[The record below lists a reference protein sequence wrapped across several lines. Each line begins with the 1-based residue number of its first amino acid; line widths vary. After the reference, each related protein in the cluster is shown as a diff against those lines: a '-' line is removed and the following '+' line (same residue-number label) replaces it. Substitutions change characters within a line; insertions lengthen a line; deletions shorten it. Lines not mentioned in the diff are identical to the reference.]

1 MPLGTNVGS
10 VFFGIET
17 NRSAFTK
24 DIKSAAGQAQSVF
37 SSAGK
42 SIKASFDKAFSG
54 ATSAGAKTQKSL
66 ASQAAT
72 LAAEYRR
79 QGLSQSQAFTKAW
92 SEIERSSIAGGK
104 KAGHGFKSHFTKE
117 INSAGSSAKAVMQS
131 TMQSIGKAIS
141 IAFSAAAV
149 VSFGKKCVE
158 VASETQSAWVGL
170 SSILNGQKKSFGEAN
185 RFIQDYISD
194 GLVPLNNAVTAY
206 KNLAAR
212 GYSTEQIEKTM
223 TALKDAAAFGRQAS
237 YSYGDAIS
245 TATEGLKNENSIL
258 VDNAGVT
265 KNVAKMWEDYAK
277 SIGTTTNALTQQQK
291 IEAEVNGIMEETKWQ
306 TGDAAKYATTFAG
319 RVAKLSA
326 TFTSLKTE
334 IGNVIIPILNLFIP
348 AIQTALD
355 ALLKFLGLLKTAM
368 ASIGLEMPDVTS
380 LGGVTAGATEAA
392 EAIDNTGTA
401 AEKAAKKVKKAFA
414 SYDEINVLSKSSA
427 SDTGTGGSSAGA
439 SGVEAAT
446 IGGVNSLK
454 DQLSSAST
462 ELGTFFDP
470 LADAWQA
477 HGEPIVQ
484 SIKNAFN
491 NLKEVGKGVGDVIKN
506 WWQGEGG
513 RSFAS
518 TTLELFEKIARAAER
533 VTKSIKYI
541 WDNGGKD
548 TFNNLVKILGNVG
561 EIIMIVVGYI
571 ADLYGDLVEGFAPDA
586 AEGLQGVNDKL
597 SAFNGVLEWL
607 KTDGKPILEGIAYT
621 IGLVGAAWLAYK
633 GIMIAV
639 EVASKAYAAA
649 QAVVNAVMNANP
661 IGIIVTLV
669 AALIAVIIL
678 CAKHW
683 DELKAAASRAW
694 DGIKAVWATV
704 ANWFSVNII
713 EPIKNFFSNLWA
725 GIMTTFA
732 NVKTYFQQKFSE
744 AWAAIKGV
752 FAPVGSFFSG
762 IWETIRSKFSTIGTK
777 VGETMG
783 NAFKTVVNKIISFA
797 ERTIN
802 GFIRAINRA
811 ISLINNI
818 PGVSISPLS
827 ELNVPKLA
835 QGGWVAANNPQLAIV
850 GDNTREGEIVSPESK
865 IREQVELALAKAG
878 GFAQKVKL
886 QLELLIRYPD
896 GRTIIKT
903 INEAQ
908 IAEGRILLEV

>member
-10 VFFGIET
+10 VFFDIKA
-17 NRSAFTK
+17 NQSAFK
-24 DIKSAAGQAQSVF
+24 KEIKGAAGQAQSVF
-37 SSAGK
+37 SSAMGK
-42 SIKASFDKAFSG
+42 
-54 ATSAGAKTQKSL
+54 
-66 ASQAAT
+66 
-72 LAAEYRR
+72 
-79 QGLSQSQAFTKAW
+79 
-92 SEIERSSIAGGK
+92 
-104 KAGHGFKSHFTKE
+104 
-117 INSAGSSAKAVMQS
+117 V
-131 TMQSIGKAIS
+131 GKAIGV
-141 IAFSAAAV
+141 AFSAAAV

-170 SSILNGQKKSFGEAN
+170 SSILNGQKKSFSEAN

-212 GYSTEQIEKTM
+212 GYNTEQIEKTM

-454 DQLSSAST
+454 DQLSSASA

-513 RSFAS
+513 RSFAN

-886 QLELLIRYPD
+886 QLELLIRYSD

>member
-1 MPLGTNVGS
+1 
-10 VFFGIET
+10 
-17 NRSAFTK
+17 
-24 DIKSAAGQAQSVF
+24 
-37 SSAGK
+37 
-42 SIKASFDKAFSG
+42 
-54 ATSAGAKTQKSL
+54 
-66 ASQAAT
+66 
-72 LAAEYRR
+72 
-79 QGLSQSQAFTKAW
+79 
-92 SEIERSSIAGGK
+92 
-104 KAGHGFKSHFTKE
+104 
-117 INSAGSSAKAVMQS
+117 
-131 TMQSIGKAIS
+131 
-141 IAFSAAAV
+141 
-149 VSFGKKCVE
+149 
-158 VASETQSAWVGL
+158 
-170 SSILNGQKKSFGEAN
+170 
-185 RFIQDYISD
+185 
-194 GLVPLNNAVTAY
+194 
-206 KNLAAR
+206 
-212 GYSTEQIEKTM
+212 
-223 TALKDAAAFGRQAS
+223 
-237 YSYGDAIS
+237 
-245 TATEGLKNENSIL
+245 
-258 VDNAGVT
+258 
-265 KNVAKMWEDYAK
+265 MWEDYAK

-355 ALLKFLGLLKTAM
+355 ALLKFLGLLKTVM

-454 DQLSSAST
+454 DQLSSASA

-513 RSFAS
+513 RSFAN

>member
-1 MPLGTNVGS
+1 MPQGTNVGS
-10 VFFGIET
+10 VFFNINT
-17 NRSAFTK
+17 NRGAFSK
-24 DIKSAAGQAQSVF
+24 EIKSAAGQAQSVF
-37 SSAGK
+37 SSAMGK
-42 SIKASFDKAFSG
+42 
-54 ATSAGAKTQKSL
+54 
-66 ASQAAT
+66 
-72 LAAEYRR
+72 
-79 QGLSQSQAFTKAW
+79 
-92 SEIERSSIAGGK
+92 
-104 KAGHGFKSHFTKE
+104 
-117 INSAGSSAKAVMQS
+117 V
-131 TMQSIGKAIS
+131 GKAIGV
-141 IAFSAAAV
+141 AFSAAAV

-170 SSILNGQKKSFGEAN
+170 SFILNGQKKSFGEAN

-454 DQLSSAST
+454 DQLSSASA

-513 RSFAS
+513 RSFAN

>member
-10 VFFGIET
+10 VFFDIKA
-17 NRSAFTK
+17 NQSAFK
-24 DIKSAAGQAQSVF
+24 KEIKGAAGQAQSVF
-37 SSAGK
+37 SSAMGK
-42 SIKASFDKAFSG
+42 
-54 ATSAGAKTQKSL
+54 
-66 ASQAAT
+66 
-72 LAAEYRR
+72 
-79 QGLSQSQAFTKAW
+79 
-92 SEIERSSIAGGK
+92 
-104 KAGHGFKSHFTKE
+104 
-117 INSAGSSAKAVMQS
+117 V
-131 TMQSIGKAIS
+131 GKAIGV
-141 IAFSAAAV
+141 AFSAAAV

-291 IEAEVNGIMEETKWQ
+291 IEAEVNGILQETKWQ

-326 TFTSLKTE
+326 TFTLLKTE

-414 SYDEINVLSKSSA
+414 SYDEINVLSKSSS
-427 SDTGTGGSSAGA
+427 SDTGAGGSSGVAA
-439 SGVEAAT
+439 ADPTTSAITSGVSAVDSRLDELKEKLSTFWSGFAAGFEKEREELKRQIEQT
-446 IGGVNSLK
+446 KALIKRVWQDLRKFESPIKNWASTDLK
-454 DQLSSAST
+454 DFFETFCHASADIFLGLYDSVNAVFRDLWNVAVYPRLQKFVTKGLPVLTQFST
-462 ELGTFFDP
+462 ECVKTLQTLFDSVKEIFDKTWREGAVPALQFFTQVYQDAWDIVYDNWQTYGAPIFDNVRTAIENTKNLFLNAWNNYMKPCWDIIMGTVTRLWTDHVKP
-470 LADAWQA
+470 LADNLTGFVGELIQDALEIYNKVIVPIVKWVQDYLYPKFVNSFRDMMNIV
-477 HGEPIVQ
+477 EPI
-484 SIKNAFN
+484 
-491 NLKEVGKGVGDVIKN
+491 
-506 WWQGEGG
+506 
-513 RSFAS
+513 
-518 TTLELFEKIARAAER
+518 IAGFIDCA
-533 VTKSIKYI
+533 
-541 WDNGGKD
+541 NGII
-548 TFNNLVKILGNVG
+548 TIL
-561 EIIMIVVGYI
+561 
-571 ADLYGDLVEGFAPDA
+571 
-586 AEGLQGVNDKL
+586 
-597 SAFNGVLEWL
+597 
-607 KTDGKPILEGIAYT
+607 
-621 IGLVGAAWLAYK
+621 K
-633 GIMIAV
+633 GIV
-639 EVASKAYAAA
+639 QFLTGVFTGNWSK
-649 QAVVNAVMNANP
+649 
-661 IGIIVTLV
+661 
-669 AALIAVIIL
+669 
-678 CAKHW
+678 
-683 DELKAAASRAW
+683 AW
-694 DGIKAVWATV
+694 DGIKNIFKGTIDTMSAVIKTPLNMIIATFE
-704 ANWFSVNII
+704 NLVNRI
-713 EPIKNFFSNLWA
+713 
-725 GIMTTFA
+725 G
-732 NVKTYFQQKFSE
+732 
-744 AWAAIKGV
+744 
-752 FAPVGSFFSG
+752 SG
-762 IWETIRSKFSTIGTK
+762 INKLIR
-777 VGETMG
+777 
-783 NAFKTVVNKIISFA
+783 
-797 ERTIN
+797 
-802 GFIRAINRA
+802 GFN
-811 ISLINNI
+811 
-818 PGVSISPLS
+818 SIKW
-827 ELNVPKLA
+827 NVPDWVPGIGGKSLGFNISQIPTIKLPRLA

>member
-10 VFFGIET
+10 VFFDIKA
-17 NRSAFTK
+17 NQSAFK
-24 DIKSAAGQAQSVF
+24 KEIKGAAGQAQSVF
-37 SSAGK
+37 SSAMGK
-42 SIKASFDKAFSG
+42 
-54 ATSAGAKTQKSL
+54 
-66 ASQAAT
+66 
-72 LAAEYRR
+72 
-79 QGLSQSQAFTKAW
+79 
-92 SEIERSSIAGGK
+92 
-104 KAGHGFKSHFTKE
+104 
-117 INSAGSSAKAVMQS
+117 V
-131 TMQSIGKAIS
+131 GKAIGV
-141 IAFSAAAV
+141 AFSAAAV

-170 SSILNGQKKSFGEAN
+170 SSILNGQKKSFSEAN

-212 GYSTEQIEKTM
+212 GYNTEQIEKTM

-245 TATEGLKNENSIL
+245 AATEGLKNENSIL

-454 DQLSSAST
+454 DQLSSASA

-513 RSFAS
+513 RSFAN

>member
-10 VFFGIET
+10 VFFDIKA
-17 NRSAFTK
+17 NQSAFK
-24 DIKSAAGQAQSVF
+24 KEIKGAAGQAQSVF
-37 SSAGK
+37 SSAMGK
-42 SIKASFDKAFSG
+42 
-54 ATSAGAKTQKSL
+54 
-66 ASQAAT
+66 
-72 LAAEYRR
+72 
-79 QGLSQSQAFTKAW
+79 
-92 SEIERSSIAGGK
+92 
-104 KAGHGFKSHFTKE
+104 
-117 INSAGSSAKAVMQS
+117 V
-131 TMQSIGKAIS
+131 GKAIG

-158 VASETQSAWVGL
+158 VASETQSAWMGL
-170 SSILNGQKKSFGEAN
+170 SSILNGQKKSFSEAN

-291 IEAEVNGIMEETKWQ
+291 IEAEVNGILQETKWQ

-414 SYDEINVLSKSSA
+414 SYDEINVLSKSSS
-427 SDTGTGGSSAGA
+427 SDTSTGGSSGVAA
-439 SGVEAAT
+439 ADPTTSAITSGVSAVDSRLDELKEKLSTFWSGFAAGFEKEREELKRQIEQT
-446 IGGVNSLK
+446 KALIKRVWQDLCKLESPIKNWASTDLK
-454 DQLSSAST
+454 DFFETFCHASADIFLGLYDSVNAVFRDLWNVAVYPRLQKFVTKGLPVLTQFST
-462 ELGTFFDP
+462 ECVKTLRTLFDSVKEIFDKTWREGAVPALQFFTQVYQDAWDIVYDNWQTYGAPIFDNVRTAIENTKNLFLNAWNNYMKPCWDIIMGTVTRLWTDHVKP
-470 LADAWQA
+470 LADNLTGFVGELIQDALEIYNKVIVPIVKWVQDYLYPKFVNSFRDMMNIV
-477 HGEPIVQ
+477 EPIIAGFIDCANGIITVLKGIVQ
-484 SIKNAFN
+484 FITGVFTGNWSKAWNGIKNIFKGAFDTMAASAKAPLNVIIALFENLVNRIGSGINKLIRGFNSIKWN
-491 NLKEVGKGVGDVIKN
+491 VPDWVPGI
-506 WWQGEGG
+506 
-513 RSFAS
+513 
-518 TTLELFEKIARAAER
+518 
-533 VTKSIKYI
+533 
-541 WDNGGKD
+541 GGKSLG
-548 TFNNLVKILGNVG
+548 FNISQ
-561 EIIMIVVGYI
+561 IPTI
-571 ADLYGDLVEGFAPDA
+571 
-586 AEGLQGVNDKL
+586 KL
-597 SAFNGVLEWL
+597 
-607 KTDGKPILEGIAYT
+607 P
-621 IGLVGAAWLAYK
+621 
-633 GIMIAV
+633 
-639 EVASKAYAAA
+639 
-649 QAVVNAVMNANP
+649 
-661 IGIIVTLV
+661 
-669 AALIAVIIL
+669 
-678 CAKHW
+678 
-683 DELKAAASRAW
+683 R
-694 DGIKAVWATV
+694 
-704 ANWFSVNII
+704 
-713 EPIKNFFSNLWA
+713 
-725 GIMTTFA
+725 
-732 NVKTYFQQKFSE
+732 
-744 AWAAIKGV
+744 
-752 FAPVGSFFSG
+752 
-762 IWETIRSKFSTIGTK
+762 
-777 VGETMG
+777 
-783 NAFKTVVNKIISFA
+783 
-797 ERTIN
+797 
-802 GFIRAINRA
+802 
-811 ISLINNI
+811 
-818 PGVSISPLS
+818 
-827 ELNVPKLA
+827 LA

>member
-10 VFFGIET
+10 VFFDIKA
-17 NRSAFTK
+17 NQSAFK
-24 DIKSAAGQAQSVF
+24 KEIKGAAGQAQSVF
-37 SSAGK
+37 SSAMGK
-42 SIKASFDKAFSG
+42 
-54 ATSAGAKTQKSL
+54 
-66 ASQAAT
+66 
-72 LAAEYRR
+72 
-79 QGLSQSQAFTKAW
+79 
-92 SEIERSSIAGGK
+92 
-104 KAGHGFKSHFTKE
+104 
-117 INSAGSSAKAVMQS
+117 V
-131 TMQSIGKAIS
+131 GKAIGV
-141 IAFSAAAV
+141 AFSAAAV

-170 SSILNGQKKSFGEAN
+170 SSILNGQKKSFSEAN
-185 RFIQDYISD
+185 GFIQDYISD

-212 GYSTEQIEKTM
+212 GYNTEQIEKTM

-291 IEAEVNGIMEETKWQ
+291 IEAEVNGIMEETKRQ

-401 AEKAAKKVKKAFA
+401 AEKAVKKVKKAFA
-414 SYDEINVLSKSSA
+414 SYDEINVLSKSSS
-427 SDTGTGGSSAGA
+427 SDTGTGGSSGVAA
-439 SGVEAAT
+439 ADPTTSAITSGVSAVDSRLDELKEKLSTFWSGFAAGFEKEREELKRQIEQT
-446 IGGVNSLK
+446 KALIKRVWQDLRKLESPIKNWASTDLK
-454 DQLSSAST
+454 DFFETFCHASADIFLGLYDSVNAVFRDLWNVAVYPRLQKFVTKGLPVLTQFST
-462 ELGTFFDP
+462 ECVKTLQTLFDSVKEIFDKTWREGAVPALQFFTQVYQDTWDIVYDNWQAYGAPIFDNVRAAIENTKNLFLNAWNNYMKPCWDIIMGTVTRLWTDHVKP
-470 LADAWQA
+470 LADNLTGFVGELIQDALEIYNKVIVPIVKWVQDYLYPKFVNSFRDMMNIV
-477 HGEPIVQ
+477 EPI
-484 SIKNAFN
+484 
-491 NLKEVGKGVGDVIKN
+491 
-506 WWQGEGG
+506 
-513 RSFAS
+513 
-518 TTLELFEKIARAAER
+518 IAGFIDCA
-533 VTKSIKYI
+533 
-541 WDNGGKD
+541 NGII
-548 TFNNLVKILGNVG
+548 TIL
-561 EIIMIVVGYI
+561 
-571 ADLYGDLVEGFAPDA
+571 
-586 AEGLQGVNDKL
+586 
-597 SAFNGVLEWL
+597 
-607 KTDGKPILEGIAYT
+607 
-621 IGLVGAAWLAYK
+621 K
-633 GIMIAV
+633 GIV
-639 EVASKAYAAA
+639 QFLTGVFTGNWSK
-649 QAVVNAVMNANP
+649 
-661 IGIIVTLV
+661 
-669 AALIAVIIL
+669 
-678 CAKHW
+678 
-683 DELKAAASRAW
+683 AW
-694 DGIKAVWATV
+694 DGIKNIFKGTIDTMSAVIKTPLNMIIA
-704 ANWFSVNII
+704 AFENLVNRI
-713 EPIKNFFSNLWA
+713 
-725 GIMTTFA
+725 G
-732 NVKTYFQQKFSE
+732 
-744 AWAAIKGV
+744 
-752 FAPVGSFFSG
+752 SG
-762 IWETIRSKFSTIGTK
+762 INKLIR
-777 VGETMG
+777 
-783 NAFKTVVNKIISFA
+783 
-797 ERTIN
+797 
-802 GFIRAINRA
+802 GFN
-811 ISLINNI
+811 
-818 PGVSISPLS
+818 SIKW
-827 ELNVPKLA
+827 NVPDWVPGIGGKSLGFNISQIPTIKLPRLA

>member
-10 VFFGIET
+10 VFFDIKA
-17 NRSAFTK
+17 NQSAFK
-24 DIKSAAGQAQSVF
+24 KEIKGAAGQAQSVF
-37 SSAGK
+37 SSAMGK
-42 SIKASFDKAFSG
+42 
-54 ATSAGAKTQKSL
+54 
-66 ASQAAT
+66 
-72 LAAEYRR
+72 
-79 QGLSQSQAFTKAW
+79 
-92 SEIERSSIAGGK
+92 
-104 KAGHGFKSHFTKE
+104 
-117 INSAGSSAKAVMQS
+117 V
-131 TMQSIGKAIS
+131 GKAIGV
-141 IAFSAAAV
+141 AFSAAAV

-212 GYSTEQIEKTM
+212 GYNTEQIEKTM

-414 SYDEINVLSKSSA
+414 SYDEINVLSKSSS
-427 SDTGTGGSSAGA
+427 SDTSTGGSSGVAA
-439 SGVEAAT
+439 ADPTTTAITSGVSAVDTRLDELKQKLSTFWEGFAA
-446 IGGVNSLK
+446 GFEKERQELK
-454 DQLSSAST
+454 RQVERTKKIFKKVWEDLRKLESPIKNWAST
-462 ELGTFFDP
+462 DLKNFFETFCHASADIFLGLYDSVNAVFRDLWNVAVYPRLQKFVTKGLPVLTQFSTECVKTLQTLFDSVKEIFDKTWREGAVPALQFFTQVYQDTWDIVYGNWQTYGAPIFDNIRAAIENTKNLFLNAWNNYMKPCWDIIMGTVTRLWTDHVKP
-470 LADAWQA
+470 LADNLTGFVGELIQDALEIYNKVIVPIVKWVQDYLYPKFVNSFRDMMNIV
-477 HGEPIVQ
+477 EPIIAGFIDCANGIITILKGIVQ
-484 SIKNAFN
+484 FLTGVFTGNWSKAWNGIKNIF
-491 NLKEVGKGVGDVIKN
+491 KGTIDTMSAVIKTPLN
-506 WWQGEGG
+506 MIIATFENLVNRIGSGINKLIHGFNSIRWDVPDWVPGIGG
-513 RSFAS
+513 RSLGFN
-518 TTLELFEKIARAAER
+518 
-533 VTKSIKYI
+533 IKQI
-541 WDNGGKD
+541 P
-548 TFNNLVKILGNVG
+548 TI
-561 EIIMIVVGYI
+561 
-571 ADLYGDLVEGFAPDA
+571 
-586 AEGLQGVNDKL
+586 KL
-597 SAFNGVLEWL
+597 
-607 KTDGKPILEGIAYT
+607 P
-621 IGLVGAAWLAYK
+621 
-633 GIMIAV
+633 
-639 EVASKAYAAA
+639 
-649 QAVVNAVMNANP
+649 
-661 IGIIVTLV
+661 
-669 AALIAVIIL
+669 
-678 CAKHW
+678 
-683 DELKAAASRAW
+683 R
-694 DGIKAVWATV
+694 
-704 ANWFSVNII
+704 
-713 EPIKNFFSNLWA
+713 
-725 GIMTTFA
+725 
-732 NVKTYFQQKFSE
+732 
-744 AWAAIKGV
+744 
-752 FAPVGSFFSG
+752 
-762 IWETIRSKFSTIGTK
+762 
-777 VGETMG
+777 
-783 NAFKTVVNKIISFA
+783 
-797 ERTIN
+797 
-802 GFIRAINRA
+802 
-811 ISLINNI
+811 
-818 PGVSISPLS
+818 
-827 ELNVPKLA
+827 LA

>member
-1 MPLGTNVGS
+1 MPQGTNVGS
-10 VFFGIET
+10 VFFNINT
-17 NRSAFTK
+17 NRGAFSK
-24 DIKSAAGQAQSVF
+24 EIKSAAGQAQSVF
-37 SSAGK
+37 SSAM
-42 SIKASFDKAFSG
+42 DK
-54 ATSAGAKTQKSL
+54 
-66 ASQAAT
+66 
-72 LAAEYRR
+72 
-79 QGLSQSQAFTKAW
+79 
-92 SEIERSSIAGGK
+92 
-104 KAGHGFKSHFTKE
+104 
-117 INSAGSSAKAVMQS
+117 V
-131 TMQSIGKAIS
+131 GKAIGV
-141 IAFSAAAV
+141 AFSAAAV

-326 TFTSLKTE
+326 TFMSLKTE

-454 DQLSSAST
+454 DQLSSASA

-513 RSFAS
+513 RSFAN

-732 NVKTYFQQKFSE
+732 NVKAYFQQKFSE

>member
-1 MPLGTNVGS
+1 MPQGTNVGS
-10 VFFGIET
+10 VFFDIKT
-17 NRSAFTK
+17 NR
-24 DIKSAAGQAQSVF
+24 
-37 SSAGK
+37 
-42 SIKASFDKAFSG
+42 G
-54 ATSAGAKTQKSL
+54 A
-66 ASQAAT
+66 
-72 LAAEYRR
+72 
-79 QGLSQSQAFTKAW
+79 
-92 SEIERSSIAGGK
+92 
-104 KAGHGFKSHFTKE
+104 FTKE
-117 INSAGSSAKAVMQS
+117 IKSAGSQA
-131 TMQSIGKAIS
+131 QSIFSSAMGKVGKAIG

-158 VASETQSAWVGL
+158 VASETQSAWMGL
-170 SSILNGQKKSFGEAN
+170 SSILNGQKKSFSEAN

-212 GYSTEQIEKTM
+212 GYNTEQIEKTM

-245 TATEGLKNENSIL
+245 TTTEGLKNENSIL

-265 KNVAKMWEDYAK
+265 KNVAKMWDDYAK
-277 SIGTTTNALTQQQK
+277 SIGTTSNALTQQQK
-291 IEAEVNGIMEETKWQ
+291 IEAEVNGILQETKWQ

-392 EAIDNTGTA
+392 EAIDNTGMA

-454 DQLSSAST
+454 DQLSSASA

-513 RSFAS
+513 RSFAN

>member
-10 VFFGIET
+10 VFFDIKA
-17 NRSAFTK
+17 NQSAFK
-24 DIKSAAGQAQSVF
+24 KEIKSAAGQAQSVF
-37 SSAGK
+37 SSAMGK
-42 SIKASFDKAFSG
+42 
-54 ATSAGAKTQKSL
+54 
-66 ASQAAT
+66 
-72 LAAEYRR
+72 
-79 QGLSQSQAFTKAW
+79 
-92 SEIERSSIAGGK
+92 
-104 KAGHGFKSHFTKE
+104 
-117 INSAGSSAKAVMQS
+117 V
-131 TMQSIGKAIS
+131 GKAIGV
-141 IAFSAAAV
+141 AFSAAAV

-392 EAIDNTGTA
+392 EAIDNTGMA

-414 SYDEINVLSKSSA
+414 SYDEINVLSKSSS
-427 SDTGTGGSSAGA
+427 SDTSTGGSSGVAA
-439 SGVEAAT
+439 ADPTTSAITSGVSAVDSRLDELKEKLSTFWSGFAAGFEKEREELKRQIEQT
-446 IGGVNSLK
+446 KALIKRVWQDLRKLESPIKNWASTDLK
-454 DQLSSAST
+454 DFFETFCHASADIFLGLYDSVNAVFRDLWNVAVYPRLQKFVTKGLPVLTQFST
-462 ELGTFFDP
+462 ECVKTLQTLFDSVKEIFDKTWREEAVPALQFFTQVYQDAWDIVYDNWQTYGAPIFDNVRTAIENTKNLFLNAWNNYMKPCWDIIMGTVTRLWTDHVKP
-470 LADAWQA
+470 LADNLTGFVGELIQDALEIYNKVIVPIVKWVQDYLYPKFVNSFRDMMNIV
-477 HGEPIVQ
+477 EPI
-484 SIKNAFN
+484 
-491 NLKEVGKGVGDVIKN
+491 
-506 WWQGEGG
+506 
-513 RSFAS
+513 
-518 TTLELFEKIARAAER
+518 IAGFIDCA
-533 VTKSIKYI
+533 
-541 WDNGGKD
+541 NGII
-548 TFNNLVKILGNVG
+548 TIL
-561 EIIMIVVGYI
+561 
-571 ADLYGDLVEGFAPDA
+571 
-586 AEGLQGVNDKL
+586 
-597 SAFNGVLEWL
+597 
-607 KTDGKPILEGIAYT
+607 
-621 IGLVGAAWLAYK
+621 K
-633 GIMIAV
+633 GIV
-639 EVASKAYAAA
+639 QFLTGVFTGNWSK
-649 QAVVNAVMNANP
+649 
-661 IGIIVTLV
+661 
-669 AALIAVIIL
+669 
-678 CAKHW
+678 
-683 DELKAAASRAW
+683 AW
-694 DGIKAVWATV
+694 DGIKNIFKGTIDTMSAVIKTPLNMIIATFE
-704 ANWFSVNII
+704 NLVNRI
-713 EPIKNFFSNLWA
+713 
-725 GIMTTFA
+725 G
-732 NVKTYFQQKFSE
+732 
-744 AWAAIKGV
+744 
-752 FAPVGSFFSG
+752 SG
-762 IWETIRSKFSTIGTK
+762 INKLIR
-777 VGETMG
+777 
-783 NAFKTVVNKIISFA
+783 
-797 ERTIN
+797 
-802 GFIRAINRA
+802 GFN
-811 ISLINNI
+811 
-818 PGVSISPLS
+818 SIKW
-827 ELNVPKLA
+827 NVPDWVPGIGGKSLGFNISQIPTIKLPRLA

>member
-10 VFFGIET
+10 VFFDIKA
-17 NRSAFTK
+17 NQSAFK
-24 DIKSAAGQAQSVF
+24 KEIKGAAGQAQSVF
-37 SSAGK
+37 SSAMGK
-42 SIKASFDKAFSG
+42 
-54 ATSAGAKTQKSL
+54 
-66 ASQAAT
+66 
-72 LAAEYRR
+72 
-79 QGLSQSQAFTKAW
+79 
-92 SEIERSSIAGGK
+92 
-104 KAGHGFKSHFTKE
+104 
-117 INSAGSSAKAVMQS
+117 V
-131 TMQSIGKAIS
+131 GKAIGV
-141 IAFSAAAV
+141 AFSAAAV

-380 LGGVTAGATEAA
+380 LGGVTAGATEAV

-454 DQLSSAST
+454 DQLSSASA

-513 RSFAS
+513 RSFAN

>member
-10 VFFGIET
+10 VFFNIKA
-17 NRSAFTK
+17 NQSAFKKEIK
-24 DIKSAAGQAQSVF
+24 DAAGQAQSVF
-37 SSAGK
+37 SSAMGK
-42 SIKASFDKAFSG
+42 
-54 ATSAGAKTQKSL
+54 
-66 ASQAAT
+66 
-72 LAAEYRR
+72 
-79 QGLSQSQAFTKAW
+79 
-92 SEIERSSIAGGK
+92 
-104 KAGHGFKSHFTKE
+104 
-117 INSAGSSAKAVMQS
+117 V
-131 TMQSIGKAIS
+131 GKAIGV
-141 IAFSAAAV
+141 AFSAAAV

-158 VASETQSAWVGL
+158 VASETQSAWMGL

-185 RFIQDYISD
+185 RFIQEYISD

-212 GYSTEQIEKTM
+212 GYNTEQIEKTM

-454 DQLSSAST
+454 DQLSSASA

-513 RSFAS
+513 RSFAN

-661 IGIIVTLV
+661 IGIIVTLI

>member
-1 MPLGTNVGS
+1 MPQGTNVGS
-10 VFFGIET
+10 VFFNINT
-17 NRSAFTK
+17 NRGAFSK
-24 DIKSAAGQAQSVF
+24 EIKSAAGQAQSVF
-37 SSAGK
+37 SSAMGK
-42 SIKASFDKAFSG
+42 
-54 ATSAGAKTQKSL
+54 
-66 ASQAAT
+66 
-72 LAAEYRR
+72 
-79 QGLSQSQAFTKAW
+79 
-92 SEIERSSIAGGK
+92 
-104 KAGHGFKSHFTKE
+104 
-117 INSAGSSAKAVMQS
+117 V
-131 TMQSIGKAIS
+131 GKAIGV
-141 IAFSAAAV
+141 AFSAAAV

-170 SSILNGQKKSFGEAN
+170 SSILNGQKKAFGEAN

-355 ALLKFLGLLKTAM
+355 ALLKFLGLLKTVM

-454 DQLSSAST
+454 DQLSSASA

-513 RSFAS
+513 RSFAN

-548 TFNNLVKILGNVG
+548 TFNNLVKILGTVG

-607 KTDGKPILEGIAYT
+607 KTDGKPILEGLAYT

>member
-1 MPLGTNVGS
+1 MPQGTNVGS
-10 VFFGIET
+10 VFFNINT
-17 NRSAFTK
+17 NRGAFSK
-24 DIKSAAGQAQSVF
+24 EIKSAAGQAQSVF
-37 SSAGK
+37 SSAMGK
-42 SIKASFDKAFSG
+42 
-54 ATSAGAKTQKSL
+54 
-66 ASQAAT
+66 
-72 LAAEYRR
+72 
-79 QGLSQSQAFTKAW
+79 
-92 SEIERSSIAGGK
+92 
-104 KAGHGFKSHFTKE
+104 
-117 INSAGSSAKAVMQS
+117 V
-131 TMQSIGKAIS
+131 GKAIGV
-141 IAFSAAAV
+141 AFSAAAV

-158 VASETQSAWVGL
+158 VASETQSAWMGL

-291 IEAEVNGIMEETKWQ
+291 IEAEVNGILQETKWQ

-355 ALLKFLGLLKTAM
+355 ALLKFLGLLKTVM

-454 DQLSSAST
+454 DQLSSASA

-513 RSFAS
+513 RSFAN

>member
-1 MPLGTNVGS
+1 MPQGTNVGS
-10 VFFGIET
+10 VFFNINT
-17 NRSAFTK
+17 NRGAFSK
-24 DIKSAAGQAQSVF
+24 EIKSAAGQAQSVF
-37 SSAGK
+37 SSAMGK
-42 SIKASFDKAFSG
+42 
-54 ATSAGAKTQKSL
+54 
-66 ASQAAT
+66 
-72 LAAEYRR
+72 
-79 QGLSQSQAFTKAW
+79 
-92 SEIERSSIAGGK
+92 
-104 KAGHGFKSHFTKE
+104 
-117 INSAGSSAKAVMQS
+117 V
-131 TMQSIGKAIS
+131 GKAIGV
-141 IAFSAAAV
+141 AFSAAAV

-380 LGGVTAGATEAA
+380 LGGVAAGATEAA

-454 DQLSSAST
+454 DQLSSASA

-513 RSFAS
+513 RSFAN

-713 EPIKNFFSNLWA
+713 GPIKNFFSNLWA

>member
-1 MPLGTNVGS
+1 MPQGTNVGS
-10 VFFGIET
+10 VFFNINT
-17 NRSAFTK
+17 NRGAFSK
-24 DIKSAAGQAQSVF
+24 EIKSAAGQAQSVF
-37 SSAGK
+37 SSAMGK
-42 SIKASFDKAFSG
+42 
-54 ATSAGAKTQKSL
+54 
-66 ASQAAT
+66 
-72 LAAEYRR
+72 
-79 QGLSQSQAFTKAW
+79 
-92 SEIERSSIAGGK
+92 
-104 KAGHGFKSHFTKE
+104 
-117 INSAGSSAKAVMQS
+117 V
-131 TMQSIGKAIS
+131 GKAIGV
-141 IAFSAAAV
+141 AFSAAAV

-454 DQLSSAST
+454 DQLSSASA

-506 WWQGEGG
+506 WWQGESG
-513 RSFAS
+513 RSFAN

>member
-10 VFFGIET
+10 VFFDIKA
-17 NRSAFTK
+17 NQSAFK
-24 DIKSAAGQAQSVF
+24 KEIKGAAGQAQSVF
-37 SSAGK
+37 SSAMGK
-42 SIKASFDKAFSG
+42 
-54 ATSAGAKTQKSL
+54 
-66 ASQAAT
+66 
-72 LAAEYRR
+72 
-79 QGLSQSQAFTKAW
+79 
-92 SEIERSSIAGGK
+92 
-104 KAGHGFKSHFTKE
+104 
-117 INSAGSSAKAVMQS
+117 V
-131 TMQSIGKAIS
+131 GKAIGV
-141 IAFSAAAV
+141 AFSAAAV

-158 VASETQSAWVGL
+158 VASKTQSAWMGL

-185 RFIQDYISD
+185 RFIQEYISD

-212 GYSTEQIEKTM
+212 GYNTEQIEKTM

-454 DQLSSAST
+454 DQLSSASA

-513 RSFAS
+513 RSFAN

>member
-10 VFFGIET
+10 VFFDIKA
-17 NRSAFTK
+17 NQSAFK
-24 DIKSAAGQAQSVF
+24 KEIKGAAGQAQSVF
-37 SSAGK
+37 SSAMGK
-42 SIKASFDKAFSG
+42 
-54 ATSAGAKTQKSL
+54 
-66 ASQAAT
+66 
-72 LAAEYRR
+72 
-79 QGLSQSQAFTKAW
+79 
-92 SEIERSSIAGGK
+92 
-104 KAGHGFKSHFTKE
+104 
-117 INSAGSSAKAVMQS
+117 V
-131 TMQSIGKAIS
+131 GKAIGV
-141 IAFSAAAV
+141 AFSAAAV

-170 SSILNGQKKSFGEAN
+170 SSILNGQKKSFSEAN
-185 RFIQDYISD
+185 GFIQDYISD

-212 GYSTEQIEKTM
+212 GYNTEQIEKTM

-454 DQLSSAST
+454 DQLSSASA

-513 RSFAS
+513 RSFAN

-818 PGVSISPLS
+818 PGVSISLLS

>member
-10 VFFGIET
+10 VFFDIKA
-17 NRSAFTK
+17 NQSAFK
-24 DIKSAAGQAQSVF
+24 KEIKGAAGQAQSVF
-37 SSAGK
+37 SSAMGK
-42 SIKASFDKAFSG
+42 
-54 ATSAGAKTQKSL
+54 
-66 ASQAAT
+66 
-72 LAAEYRR
+72 
-79 QGLSQSQAFTKAW
+79 
-92 SEIERSSIAGGK
+92 
-104 KAGHGFKSHFTKE
+104 
-117 INSAGSSAKAVMQS
+117 V
-131 TMQSIGKAIS
+131 GKAIGV
-141 IAFSAAAV
+141 AFSAAAV

-212 GYSTEQIEKTM
+212 GYNTEQIEKTM

-334 IGNVIIPILNLFIP
+334 IGNVIMPILNLFIP

-454 DQLSSAST
+454 DQLSSASA

-470 LADAWQA
+470 LADAWQT

-484 SIKNAFN
+484 SIKNVFN

-513 RSFAS
+513 RSFAN

>member
-1 MPLGTNVGS
+1 MPQGTNVGS
-10 VFFGIET
+10 VFFNINT
-17 NRSAFTK
+17 NRGAFSK
-24 DIKSAAGQAQSVF
+24 EIKSAAGQAQSVF
-37 SSAGK
+37 SSAMGK
-42 SIKASFDKAFSG
+42 
-54 ATSAGAKTQKSL
+54 
-66 ASQAAT
+66 
-72 LAAEYRR
+72 
-79 QGLSQSQAFTKAW
+79 
-92 SEIERSSIAGGK
+92 
-104 KAGHGFKSHFTKE
+104 
-117 INSAGSSAKAVMQS
+117 V
-131 TMQSIGKAIS
+131 GKAIGV
-141 IAFSAAAV
+141 AFSAAAI

-380 LGGVTAGATEAA
+380 LGGVAAGATEAA

-414 SYDEINVLSKSSA
+414 SYDEINVLSKSSS
-427 SDTGTGGSSAGA
+427 SDTSTGGSSGVAA
-439 SGVEAAT
+439 ADPTTTAITSGVSAVDTRLDELKQKLSTFWEGFAAGFEKERQELKRQVERT
-446 IGGVNSLK
+446 KKIFKKVWEDLRKLESPIKNWASTDLK
-454 DQLSSAST
+454 DFFETFCHASADIFLGLYDSVNAVFRDLWNVAVYPRLQKFVTKGLPVLTQFST
-462 ELGTFFDP
+462 ECVKTLQTLFDSVKEIFDKTWREGAVPALQFFTQVYQDTWDIVYGNWQTYGAPIFDNVRAAIENTKNLFLNAWNNYMKPCWDIIMGTVTRLWTDHVKP
-470 LADAWQA
+470 LADNLTGFVGELIQDALEIYNKVIVPIVKWVQDYLYPKFVNSFRDMMNIV
-477 HGEPIVQ
+477 EPIIAGFIDCANGIITILKGIVQ
-484 SIKNAFN
+484 FLTGVFTGNWSKAWNGIKNIF
-491 NLKEVGKGVGDVIKN
+491 KGTIDTMSAVIKTPLN
-506 WWQGEGG
+506 MIIATFENLVNRIGSGINKLIHGFNSIRWDVPDWVPGIGG
-513 RSFAS
+513 RSLGFN
-518 TTLELFEKIARAAER
+518 
-533 VTKSIKYI
+533 IKQI
-541 WDNGGKD
+541 P
-548 TFNNLVKILGNVG
+548 TI
-561 EIIMIVVGYI
+561 
-571 ADLYGDLVEGFAPDA
+571 
-586 AEGLQGVNDKL
+586 KL
-597 SAFNGVLEWL
+597 
-607 KTDGKPILEGIAYT
+607 P
-621 IGLVGAAWLAYK
+621 
-633 GIMIAV
+633 
-639 EVASKAYAAA
+639 
-649 QAVVNAVMNANP
+649 
-661 IGIIVTLV
+661 
-669 AALIAVIIL
+669 
-678 CAKHW
+678 
-683 DELKAAASRAW
+683 R
-694 DGIKAVWATV
+694 
-704 ANWFSVNII
+704 
-713 EPIKNFFSNLWA
+713 
-725 GIMTTFA
+725 
-732 NVKTYFQQKFSE
+732 
-744 AWAAIKGV
+744 
-752 FAPVGSFFSG
+752 
-762 IWETIRSKFSTIGTK
+762 
-777 VGETMG
+777 
-783 NAFKTVVNKIISFA
+783 
-797 ERTIN
+797 
-802 GFIRAINRA
+802 
-811 ISLINNI
+811 
-818 PGVSISPLS
+818 
-827 ELNVPKLA
+827 LA

>member
-1 MPLGTNVGS
+1 MPQGTNVGS
-10 VFFGIET
+10 VFFNINT
-17 NRSAFTK
+17 NRGAFSK
-24 DIKSAAGQAQSVF
+24 EIKSAAGQAQSVF
-37 SSAGK
+37 SSAMGK
-42 SIKASFDKAFSG
+42 
-54 ATSAGAKTQKSL
+54 
-66 ASQAAT
+66 
-72 LAAEYRR
+72 
-79 QGLSQSQAFTKAW
+79 
-92 SEIERSSIAGGK
+92 
-104 KAGHGFKSHFTKE
+104 
-117 INSAGSSAKAVMQS
+117 V
-131 TMQSIGKAIS
+131 GKAIGV
-141 IAFSAAAV
+141 AFSAAAV

-355 ALLKFLGLLKTAM
+355 ALLKFLGLLKTVM

-454 DQLSSAST
+454 DQLSSASA

-513 RSFAS
+513 RSFAN
-518 TTLELFEKIARAAER
+518 TTLALFEKIARAAER

>member
-1 MPLGTNVGS
+1 MPQGTNVGS
-10 VFFGIET
+10 VFFNINT
-17 NRSAFTK
+17 NRGAFSK
-24 DIKSAAGQAQSVF
+24 EIKSAAGQAQSVF
-37 SSAGK
+37 SSAMGK
-42 SIKASFDKAFSG
+42 
-54 ATSAGAKTQKSL
+54 
-66 ASQAAT
+66 
-72 LAAEYRR
+72 
-79 QGLSQSQAFTKAW
+79 
-92 SEIERSSIAGGK
+92 
-104 KAGHGFKSHFTKE
+104 
-117 INSAGSSAKAVMQS
+117 V
-131 TMQSIGKAIS
+131 GKAIGV
-141 IAFSAAAV
+141 AFSAAAV

-158 VASETQSAWVGL
+158 VASETQSAWMGL

-355 ALLKFLGLLKTAM
+355 ALLKFLGLLKTVM

-454 DQLSSAST
+454 DQLSSASA

-513 RSFAS
+513 RSFAN

-597 SAFNGVLEWL
+597 SAFNGVLERL

>member
-1 MPLGTNVGS
+1 MPQGTNVGS
-10 VFFGIET
+10 VFFNINT
-17 NRSAFTK
+17 NRGAFSK
-24 DIKSAAGQAQSVF
+24 EIKSAAGQAQSVF
-37 SSAGK
+37 SSAMGK
-42 SIKASFDKAFSG
+42 
-54 ATSAGAKTQKSL
+54 
-66 ASQAAT
+66 
-72 LAAEYRR
+72 
-79 QGLSQSQAFTKAW
+79 
-92 SEIERSSIAGGK
+92 
-104 KAGHGFKSHFTKE
+104 
-117 INSAGSSAKAVMQS
+117 V
-131 TMQSIGKAIS
+131 GKAIGV
-141 IAFSAAAV
+141 AFSAAAV

-223 TALKDAAAFGRQAS
+223 TALKDAAAFSRQAS

-454 DQLSSAST
+454 DQLSSASA

-513 RSFAS
+513 RSFAN

>member
-1 MPLGTNVGS
+1 MPQGTNVGS
-10 VFFGIET
+10 VFFNINT
-17 NRSAFTK
+17 NRGAFSK
-24 DIKSAAGQAQSVF
+24 EIKSAAGQAQSVF
-37 SSAGK
+37 SSAMGK
-42 SIKASFDKAFSG
+42 
-54 ATSAGAKTQKSL
+54 
-66 ASQAAT
+66 
-72 LAAEYRR
+72 
-79 QGLSQSQAFTKAW
+79 
-92 SEIERSSIAGGK
+92 
-104 KAGHGFKSHFTKE
+104 
-117 INSAGSSAKAVMQS
+117 V
-131 TMQSIGKAIS
+131 GKAIGV
-141 IAFSAAAV
+141 AFSAAAV

-355 ALLKFLGLLKTAM
+355 ALLKFLGLLKTVM

-454 DQLSSAST
+454 DQLSSASA
-462 ELGTFFDP
+462 ELGTFFAP

-477 HGEPIVQ
+477 HGDPIVQ

-513 RSFAS
+513 RSFAN

-548 TFNNLVKILGNVG
+548 TFNNLVKILGTVG

-607 KTDGKPILEGIAYT
+607 KTDGKPILEGLAYT

>member
-1 MPLGTNVGS
+1 MPQGTNVGS
-10 VFFGIET
+10 VFFNINT
-17 NRSAFTK
+17 NRSAFSK
-24 DIKSAAGQAQSVF
+24 EIKSAAGQAQSVF
-37 SSAGK
+37 SSAMGK
-42 SIKASFDKAFSG
+42 
-54 ATSAGAKTQKSL
+54 
-66 ASQAAT
+66 
-72 LAAEYRR
+72 
-79 QGLSQSQAFTKAW
+79 
-92 SEIERSSIAGGK
+92 
-104 KAGHGFKSHFTKE
+104 
-117 INSAGSSAKAVMQS
+117 V
-131 TMQSIGKAIS
+131 GKAIGV
-141 IAFSAAAV
+141 AFSAAAV

-291 IEAEVNGIMEETKWQ
+291 IEAEVNGILQETKWQ

-326 TFTSLKTE
+326 TFTLLKTE

-454 DQLSSAST
+454 DQLSSASA

-513 RSFAS
+513 RSFAN

-621 IGLVGAAWLAYK
+621 IGLVGAAWLVYK

-732 NVKTYFQQKFSE
+732 NVKAYFQQKFSE

>member
-1 MPLGTNVGS
+1 MPQGTNVGS
-10 VFFGIET
+10 VFFNINT
-17 NRSAFTK
+17 NRGAFSK
-24 DIKSAAGQAQSVF
+24 EIKSAAGQAQSVF
-37 SSAGK
+37 SSAMGK
-42 SIKASFDKAFSG
+42 
-54 ATSAGAKTQKSL
+54 
-66 ASQAAT
+66 
-72 LAAEYRR
+72 
-79 QGLSQSQAFTKAW
+79 
-92 SEIERSSIAGGK
+92 
-104 KAGHGFKSHFTKE
+104 
-117 INSAGSSAKAVMQS
+117 V
-131 TMQSIGKAIS
+131 GKAIGV
-141 IAFSAAAV
+141 AFSAAAV

-223 TALKDAAAFGRQAS
+223 TALKDAAAFSRQAS

-355 ALLKFLGLLKTAM
+355 ALLKFLGLLRTAM

-454 DQLSSAST
+454 DQLSSASA

-513 RSFAS
+513 RSFAN

>member
-1 MPLGTNVGS
+1 MPQGTNVGS
-10 VFFGIET
+10 VFFNINT
-17 NRSAFTK
+17 NRGAFSK
-24 DIKSAAGQAQSVF
+24 EIKSAAGQAQSVF
-37 SSAGK
+37 SSAMGK
-42 SIKASFDKAFSG
+42 
-54 ATSAGAKTQKSL
+54 
-66 ASQAAT
+66 
-72 LAAEYRR
+72 
-79 QGLSQSQAFTKAW
+79 
-92 SEIERSSIAGGK
+92 
-104 KAGHGFKSHFTKE
+104 
-117 INSAGSSAKAVMQS
+117 V
-131 TMQSIGKAIS
+131 GKAIGV
-141 IAFSAAAV
+141 AFSAAAV

-158 VASETQSAWVGL
+158 VASETQSAWMGL

-291 IEAEVNGIMEETKWQ
+291 IEAEVNGILQETKWQ

-380 LGGVTAGATEAA
+380 FGGVTAGAREAA

-414 SYDEINVLSKSSA
+414 SYDEINVLSKSSV

-454 DQLSSAST
+454 DQLSSASA

-513 RSFAS
+513 RSFAN

-548 TFNNLVKILGNVG
+548 TFNNFVKILGNVG

>member
-10 VFFGIET
+10 VFFDIKA
-17 NRSAFTK
+17 NQSAFK
-24 DIKSAAGQAQSVF
+24 KEIKGAAGQAQSVF
-37 SSAGK
+37 SSAMGK
-42 SIKASFDKAFSG
+42 
-54 ATSAGAKTQKSL
+54 
-66 ASQAAT
+66 
-72 LAAEYRR
+72 
-79 QGLSQSQAFTKAW
+79 
-92 SEIERSSIAGGK
+92 
-104 KAGHGFKSHFTKE
+104 
-117 INSAGSSAKAVMQS
+117 V
-131 TMQSIGKAIS
+131 GKAIGV
-141 IAFSAAAV
+141 AFSAAAV

-170 SSILNGQKKSFGEAN
+170 SSILNGQKKSFSEAN

-291 IEAEVNGIMEETKWQ
+291 IEAEVNGILQETKWQ

-454 DQLSSAST
+454 DQLSSASA

-513 RSFAS
+513 RSFAN

>member
-1 MPLGTNVGS
+1 MPQGTNVGS
-10 VFFGIET
+10 VFFNINT
-17 NRSAFTK
+17 NRGAFSK
-24 DIKSAAGQAQSVF
+24 EIKSAAGHAQSVF
-37 SSAGK
+37 SSAMGK
-42 SIKASFDKAFSG
+42 
-54 ATSAGAKTQKSL
+54 
-66 ASQAAT
+66 
-72 LAAEYRR
+72 
-79 QGLSQSQAFTKAW
+79 
-92 SEIERSSIAGGK
+92 
-104 KAGHGFKSHFTKE
+104 
-117 INSAGSSAKAVMQS
+117 V
-131 TMQSIGKAIS
+131 GKAIGV
-141 IAFSAAAV
+141 AFSAAAV

-206 KNLAAR
+206 KNLATR

-454 DQLSSAST
+454 DQLSSASA

-513 RSFAS
+513 RSFAN

-704 ANWFSVNII
+704 ANWFSINII

-878 GFAQKVKL
+878 GCAQKVKL

>member
-1 MPLGTNVGS
+1 MPQGTNVGS

-37 SSAGK
+37 SSAMGK
-42 SIKASFDKAFSG
+42 
-54 ATSAGAKTQKSL
+54 
-66 ASQAAT
+66 
-72 LAAEYRR
+72 
-79 QGLSQSQAFTKAW
+79 
-92 SEIERSSIAGGK
+92 
-104 KAGHGFKSHFTKE
+104 
-117 INSAGSSAKAVMQS
+117 V
-131 TMQSIGKAIS
+131 GKAIGV
-141 IAFSAAAV
+141 AFSAAAV

-265 KNVAKMWEDYAK
+265 KNVAKMWDDYAK
-277 SIGTTTNALTQQQK
+277 SIGTTSNALTQQQK
-291 IEAEVNGIMEETKWQ
+291 IEAEVNGILQETKWQ

-355 ALLKFLGLLKTAM
+355 ALLKFCSLLKNAM

-414 SYDEINVLSKSSA
+414 SYDEINVLSKSSS
-427 SDTGTGGSSAGA
+427 SDTSTGGSSGVTAADTAVTAGA
-439 SGVEAAT
+439 
-446 IGGVNSLK
+446 NLLK
-454 DQLSSAST
+454 DQLSDASA
-462 ELGTFFDP
+462 ELGSFFDP
-470 LADAWQA
+470 LAEAWQA

-513 RSFAS
+513 RSFAN

>member
-1 MPLGTNVGS
+1 MPQGTNVGS
-10 VFFGIET
+10 VFFNINT
-17 NRSAFTK
+17 NRCAFSK
-24 DIKSAAGQAQSVF
+24 EIKSAAGQAQSVF
-37 SSAGK
+37 SSAMGK
-42 SIKASFDKAFSG
+42 
-54 ATSAGAKTQKSL
+54 
-66 ASQAAT
+66 
-72 LAAEYRR
+72 
-79 QGLSQSQAFTKAW
+79 
-92 SEIERSSIAGGK
+92 
-104 KAGHGFKSHFTKE
+104 
-117 INSAGSSAKAVMQS
+117 V
-131 TMQSIGKAIS
+131 GKAIGV
-141 IAFSAAAV
+141 AFSAAAV

-158 VASETQSAWVGL
+158 VASETQSAWMGL

-454 DQLSSAST
+454 DQLSSASA

-513 RSFAS
+513 RSFAN